1 MHGILHDKNKIR
13 KWTLVI
19 FAFMLDTAQVNSSTI
34 FALNEGKDPIKEKSS
49 EYTYRLVMELVK
61 PTTEMGNQVFLAS
74 KIQQKIA
81 LVLDRP
87 VPQPESYRND
97 GPTLGATRKRWSMC
111 QKAAAGKDYSKK
123 RVIFPVSRDFVS
135 LVVMHHVRN
144 ICFKNVLAVPIIMQY
159 NMAIF

>member
-87 VPQPESYRND
+87 VPQPESYRKT
-97 GPTLGATRKRWSMC
+97 TLRKKLYSLC
-111 QKAAAGKDYSKK
+111 QETL
-123 RVIFPVSRDFVS
+123 PV
-135 LVVMHHVRN
+135 LW
-144 ICFKNVLAVPIIMQY
+144 
-159 NMAIF
+159 